1 MNREALKQLAS
12 LNIDCQA
19 AQRIGNK
26 VFTGI
31 YVAQDLVDLQAC
43 MSDVLSE
50 ANAIIAAIPVSD
62 KI

>member
-1 MNREALKQLAS
+1 MNREALKQLAA

-31 YVAQDLVDLQAC
+31 YVPQDLIDLQAC
-43 MSDVLSE
+43 MSDILSE
-50 ANAIIAAIPVSD
+50 ANAIIAAIPISD
-62 KI
+62 GI